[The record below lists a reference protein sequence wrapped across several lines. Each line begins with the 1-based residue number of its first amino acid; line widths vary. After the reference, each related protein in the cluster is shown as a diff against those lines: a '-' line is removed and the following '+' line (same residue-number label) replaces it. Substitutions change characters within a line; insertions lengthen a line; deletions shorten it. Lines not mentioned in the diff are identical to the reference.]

1 MRVISGRYKGRS
13 LRTAE
18 GPGYRPATGRVRE
31 ALFSLLASRL
41 GGFEGLRVLD
51 LFAGSGSLGI
61 EALSRGAALAW
72 FVEKSRT
79 AASVLA
85 DNLGSLG
92 ADPGSWRLFV
102 EDVSQVL
109 RRPPPEPFDLVF
121 VDPPY
126 RKGLL
131 APAMK
136 LLTTKGWS
144 APGALVTAEVEAE
157 FGPRDLAGE
166 SAGSLAL
173 EDDRLYG
180 QTRILL
186 WTN

>member
-1 MRVISGRYKGRS
+1 MRVISGRYGGRS

-31 ALFSLLASRL
+31 ALFSLLTSRL
-41 GGFEGLRVLD
+41 GSFDGLRALD

-72 FVEKSRT
+72 FVERNRK
-79 AASVLA
+79 AAQVLA
-85 DNLGSLG
+85 ANLKSLD
-92 ADPGSWRLFV
+92 ADPGSWRLFT
-102 EDVSQVL
+102 EDVALVL

-121 VDPPY
+121 ADPPY

-131 APAMK
+131 APALK
-136 LLTTKGWS
+136 FLDAKDWL
-144 APGALVTAEVEAE
+144 APGALVAAEVEAE
-157 FGPRDLAGE
+157 LGPWDLPGE
-166 SAGSLAL
+166 APGSLAL

-186 WTN
+186 WKK